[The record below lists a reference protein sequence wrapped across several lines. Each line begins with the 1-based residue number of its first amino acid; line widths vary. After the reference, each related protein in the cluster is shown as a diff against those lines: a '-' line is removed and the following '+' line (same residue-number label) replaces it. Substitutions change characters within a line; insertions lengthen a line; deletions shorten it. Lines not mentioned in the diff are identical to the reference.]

1 MQRNRILYFLI
12 GAVLVAAGYVVRVTD
27 ISVSVGGD
35 ERKFAMEGSF
45 VFITMGVYFLFAVIF
60 RRAAAWLVGGIA
72 FISVS
77 FFQIFRKMEY
87 GWYIDIYESSAGRVV
102 LGGPFELRLL
112 IYIFI
117 GTILGAALELVLRQ
131 YNRVGL

>member
-12 GAVLVAAGYVVRVTD
+12 GAVLITAGYIVRITD
-27 ISVSVGGD
+27 ISISAGAD

-45 VFITMGVYFLFAVIF
+45 VFITMGFYFIFAVLF
-60 RRAAAWLVGGIA
+60 RRAAAWVVGGAA
-72 FISVS
+72 FLTVA
-77 FFQIFRKMEY
+77 FFQLFRKMEF
-87 GWYIDIYESSAGRVV
+87 GWYNSLYESSAGRVV
-102 LGGPFELRLL
+102 LGGPFEFRLL

-117 GTILGAALELVLRQ
+117 GTLLGAALEIVLRQ